1 MNKNRKKELKKFE
14 DYLKCIINAIII
26 NDSKS
31 VCINGHKIILNKS
44 GSFQVTSPS
53 GEILNEADTTLFF
66 ISVSGVRY
74 E

>member
-31 VCINGHKIILNKS
+31 VCINGHTITFK
-44 GSFQVTSPS
+44 GESFVVKNEK
-53 GEILNEADTTLFF
+53 GESLSTPDTTLFF
-66 ISVSGVRY
+66 MGVAGVSL
-74 E
+74 